1 MKKLT
6 SVLFLLFPFICF
18 SQINFENGY
27 FITNENTKVNCKIK
41 NVDWKNNPRDFE
53 YKLENEEIAKK
64 ISISEVKEFMVSDNQ
79 YFKRFNVEIDR
90 SKKNISDLSD
100 QKEPLW
106 SKETVFLKVL
116 SEGKLNLYVY
126 NDTGTKF
133 FFYSSNNHENAM
145 QLVFKEYLISDDQI
159 ANNNFYK
166 QQIALLMADENFPM
180 EKFSNLTYK
189 QDKILDLF
197 VKYNQIKNP
206 EKVNTYVQN
215 NKPKINLKVIT
226 GVNFAKSEYDVIGKK
241 GETEAKSVL
250 KIGFEFEYNLAFN
263 KNKWSIFLEPNF
275 QSYKANG
282 QNNSKLSVDYKFIE
296 IPVGVR
302 HYLFLGESDKSKIFI
317 DAGYA
322 YGFIMNSK
330 FGTTNQKIDMVSDG
344 NIFFGVG
351 YSYSRYSIEFRH
363 NFDRGLIDY
372 NSWYTNYK
380 SSGITVG
387 YKFL

>member
-27 FITNENTKVNCKIK
+27 FIKNDNSKINCKIK
-41 NVDWKNNPRDFE
+41 NVDWKNNPIDFE

-79 YFKRFNVEIDR
+79 YFKRFDVEIDR
-90 SKKNISDLSD
+90 SNKNINTLND
-100 QKEPLW
+100 QKEPIW
-106 SKETVFLKVL
+106 SKETVFLKIL

-126 NDTGTKF
+126 NDIGTKF
-133 FFYSSNNHENAM
+133 FFYSSNDHENAM
-145 QLVFKEYLISDDQI
+145 QLVFKEYLISNDQI

-180 EKFSNLTYK
+180 ENFSNLVYK
-189 QDKILDLF
+189 QDKILNLF
-197 VKYNQIKNP
+197 EKYNKIKNP
-206 EKVNTYVQN
+206 EKVNIYVEN
-215 NKPKINLKVIT
+215 NKSKINLKLIA
-226 GVNFAKSEYDVIGKK
+226 GVNFAKSEYDVIGKR

-263 KNKWSIFLEPNF
+263 KNKWSVFLEPNF
-275 QSYKANG
+275 QSYKAIG
-282 QNNSKLSVDYKFIE
+282 QNYSKLSLDYKFIE
-296 IPVGVR
+296 IPIGVR
-302 HYLFLGESDKSKIFI
+302 HYLFLGESNKSKIFI
-317 DAGYA
+317 DGGYA
-322 YGFIMNSK
+322 PGFMMNSK
-330 FGTTNQKIDMVSDG
+330 FEAANQKIDMVNSG

-363 NFDRGLIDY
+363 NFSRNLIDY
-372 NSWYTNYK
+372 VYWQSEYK
-380 SSGITVG
+380 SSGITAG